1 MPFAEFITCFTCY
14 RFMYLSYILLHHSKE
29 YLTYLTKLC
38 EAAVNSLGRSFS
50 HVTTRTQDALKFVG
64 RGLERSFLTSDVAM
78 LNVVFAPGMES
89 EYI

>member
-1 MPFAEFITCFTCY
+1 MPFAEFITCY
-14 RFMYLSYILLHHSKE
+14 RFMYLPYI
-29 YLTYLTKLC
+29 LTYLTKLC

-78 LNVVFAPGMES
+78 LNVVFAPGVES